1 MLYNNGENV
10 FQIWLTNATKGKEL
24 WKLNKRK
31 GFYNFVKYVTEQEIK
46 ELQRKKNCKV
56 IDKTVTAVEV

>member
-1 MLYNNGENV
+1 MLYNENV

-56 IDKTVTAVEV
+56 FDKTVTAVEV